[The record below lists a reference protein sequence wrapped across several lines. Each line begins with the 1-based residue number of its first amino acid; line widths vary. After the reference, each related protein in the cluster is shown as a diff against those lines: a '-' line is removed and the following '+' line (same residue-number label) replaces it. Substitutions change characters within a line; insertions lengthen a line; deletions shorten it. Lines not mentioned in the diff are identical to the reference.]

1 MELLQLKYFLELSK
15 TEHLRKTAE
24 EMIVTPSAI
33 STSISR
39 LENELGVKL
48 FDRDGRKIRLN
59 EFGKTYAKYIQQ
71 MFDALDSANASLNEL
86 TNTEKTT
93 ISVYAVNPFL
103 WNNALQAFRS
113 THPEISV
120 ALFALDA
127 GTDGSSAALP
137 SSSNADFYL
146 SAPDTMPDLNLESEL
161 LTYSELLLA
170 VSPAHR
176 LAGKKSI
183 RLAEAK
189 DEWFINSPHSTSF
202 RKYCDDLCQLAGFT
216 PKSRIECDYVIRP
229 RMLINENMVCIATSL
244 GRQSKL
250 YDGTVMIPIV
260 DPPASRPFYI
270 FWNKNRYQ
278 TKNAIAFKDFM
289 VQYCKE
295 NF

>member
-15 TEHLRKTAE
+15 TEHLRRTAE

-71 MFDALDSANASLNEL
+71 MFDALDNANASLNEL

-103 WNNALQAFRS
+103 WSNALQAFRN
-113 THPEISV
+113 TYPEISV

-127 GTDGSSAALP
+127 GTDSTSASSH
-137 SSSNADFYL
+137 SYSNADFYL
-146 SAPDTMPDLNLESEL
+146 SAPDTMPDIELESEL
-161 LTYSELLLA
+161 LTHSELLLA
-170 VSPAHR
+170 VSPNHW
-176 LAGKKSI
+176 LADRKSI
-183 RLAEAK
+183 SLSEAK

-202 RKYCDDLCQLAGFT
+202 RKFCDDLCQSAGFT
-216 PKSRIECDYVIRP
+216 PKSSIECDYVIRP

-289 VQYCKE
+289 VQYFKE